1 MIRKVKDGNA
11 EIVECDLD
19 PIVTGRILEGIVN
32 MNAAIVSLLGLSV
45 ATNHQVNRDAASVV
59 STPSPATTAAP
70 VQRIVR
76 RFAALFCEYATA
88 KRVNTANKL
97 CNLGYVVVGASG
109 VNQTKGAD
117 GIYCPDVGDRVWN
130 ILLKNRSS
138 FACWFTNKVMKRFF
152 KAPIGTSGR
161 PFNADRY

>member
-1 MIRKVKDGNA
+1 
-11 EIVECDLD
+11 
-19 PIVTGRILEGIVN
+19 
-32 MNAAIVSLLGLSV
+32 MNESLK
-45 ATNHQVNRDAASVV
+45 TNDQVNRAEATASTEAQNADAASGVPT
-59 STPSPATTAAP
+59 SETATTAAP
-70 VQRIVR
+70 VQRMVR